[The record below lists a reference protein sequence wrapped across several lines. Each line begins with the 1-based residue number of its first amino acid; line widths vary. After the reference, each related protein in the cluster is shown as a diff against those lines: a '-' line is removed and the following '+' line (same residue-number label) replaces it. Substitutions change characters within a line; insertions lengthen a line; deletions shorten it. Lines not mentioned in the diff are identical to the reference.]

1 MKKLSLLVIPRSI
14 FIFLNSTILLSCST
28 QESYV
33 CECRNKNLEDNSIS
47 IFQDTLQGMTRE
59 EAEIECSDYATSDD
73 PSESIECSL
82 K

>member
-1 MKKLSLLVIPRSI
+1 MKKLFVLVIPKSI
-14 FIFLNSTILLSCST
+14 LIFLNFIILLSCST

-33 CECRNKNLEDNSIS
+33 CECCNKNLDDNSIS
-47 IFQDTLQGMTRE
+47 IFQDTLQGMTKE